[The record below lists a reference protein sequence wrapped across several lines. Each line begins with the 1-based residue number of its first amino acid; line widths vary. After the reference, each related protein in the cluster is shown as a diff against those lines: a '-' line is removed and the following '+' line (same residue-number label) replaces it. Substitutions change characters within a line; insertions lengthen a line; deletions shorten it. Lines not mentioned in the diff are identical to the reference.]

1 MCPVYFFAMGFFR
14 LVHLNKRRKDR
25 PLPRFD
31 SLGLALLVGFSIPDR
46 VMEGKHPQ
54 FFVEMTQESLQ
65 PSRYILTD
73 SVGVAAGLAWSL
85 QRDDIIM
92 YRQTGELK
100 YGLNYP
106 DAKGDLSAVMSSQ
119 TGLINIVRRG
129 LLHSCFRLTA
139 MKISIVSPFRPQMS
153 SIVRSVWC

>member
-1 MCPVYFFAMGFFR
+1 MW
-14 LVHLNKRRKDR
+14 KK
-25 PLPRFD
+25 
-31 SLGLALLVGFSIPDR
+31 LALCGALSVGAGVARGICDPRQSHGRETPA
-46 VMEGKHPQ
+46 V
-54 FFVEMTQESLQ
+54 FVEMTQESLQ

-106 DAKGDLSAVMSSQ
+106 DAKSRFVSGDDFAKWLNQ
-119 TGLINIVRRG
+119 HRQEG
-129 LLHSCFRLTA
+129 LLHSCFRLTT
-139 MKISIVSPFRPQMS
+139 MRISTVSPFHLQMP
-153 SIVRSVWC
+153 SIIRGVWCSFSIAPNDLADFSLCQPA

>member
-1 MCPVYFFAMGFFR
+1 
-14 LVHLNKRRKDR
+14 
-25 PLPRFD
+25 
-31 SLGLALLVGFSIPDR
+31 
-46 VMEGKHPQ
+46 
-54 FFVEMTQESLQ
+54 MTQESLQ
-65 PSRYILTD
+65 PNRYILTD

-119 TGLINIVRRG
+119 TGLINIVRRDYYTRAFG
-129 LLHSCFRLTA
+129 
-139 MKISIVSPFRPQMS
+139 
-153 SIVRSVWC
+153 